1 MRDQSNRHSFI
12 QVVKIW
18 IPDCGYRRN
27 FSVALSAAKKW
38 DRRRCRKPREHAQF
52 KRVTPNTTDARATTR
67 AQRGDRANT
76 LPHPNAN
83 DILAHQP
90 ESTST
95 DAMTVQAGQAKTLL
109 YRSLR
114 HQEGC
119 NDIHARTTTTAARAR
134 HQRQQQR
141 RAATTRSASTSTTS
155 TSRIRTYSQNLNY
168 TGATRGRTT
177 TLR

>member
-83 DILAHQP
+83 DILRASTRIDEHGRNDGT
-90 ESTST
+90 SRSNYYTGYCVIKRAAMTST
-95 DAMTVQAGQAKTLL
+95 PGQPRPQRGHAINDNSNDEQQLQGVHRQAPPVPVGSEPTAK
-109 YRSLR
+109 
-114 HQEGC
+114 
-119 NDIHARTTTTAARAR
+119 I
-134 HQRQQQR
+134 
-141 RAATTRSASTSTTS
+141 
-155 TSRIRTYSQNLNY
+155 
-168 TGATRGRTT
+168 
-177 TLR
+177 